1 MSPHRSVHHL
11 HSRAPLQAEH
21 LLATPGAIRSILDS
35 SFNKAGMVR
44 AIYVKINN
52 GVVFEVKPYVRLP
65 RTCKRFCGIMV
76 DFLQKARVC
85 SGDGNEALLRVI
97 EEPVTRHLPSN
108 ARIIGLSYGSE
119 KLVNLKNYV
128 SALSDDLNLVF
139 VLGPMNCGDIKM
151 DYVDEFISVSPY
163 SMRVNVCL
171 GTVCELLEKVW
182 KKREKVDPVPK
193 KPGVIFILEKAS
205 LTLAYVGKKFQVLHP
220 DEHADFMRKKNLD
233 PYKHRSDILYEVGAM
248 AHGKIDQDYTD
259 EFISICKAPL
269 SANACLMKIC
279 VALEESRDI
288 FCFN

>member
-1 MSPHRSVHHL
+1 MRQVRDRENTGECESKEMELSSDAKMMLRHCSSKKKKKGVEDPFSTSVKKAKIGL
-11 HSRAPLQAEH
+11 EASVSSLQAESVISKEPRGVIFVIENAPLKKELIRKKWKILSSEDDTDFLVKQH
-21 LLATPGAIRSILDS
+21 RNLADYKPEFVYNAIRSILDS

-52 GVVFEVKPYVRLP
+52 GVLFEVKPYVRLP

-128 SALSDDLNLVF
+128 SALNDDLNLVF

-182 KKREKVDPVPK
+182 KKREKVDPVP
-193 KPGVIFILEKAS
+193 V
-205 LTLAYVGKKFQVLHP
+205 
-220 DEHADFMRKKNLD
+220 
-233 PYKHRSDILYEVGAM
+233 
-248 AHGKIDQDYTD
+248 
-259 EFISICKAPL
+259 
-269 SANACLMKIC
+269 CL
-279 VALEESRDI
+279 
-288 FCFN
+288 

>member
-1 MSPHRSVHHL
+1 MVVVVMEMSSK
-11 HSRAPLQAEH
+11 
-21 LLATPGAIRSILDS
+21 AIRSILDS

-108 ARIIGLSYGSE
+108 SRIIGLSYGSE

-128 SALSDDLNLVF
+128 SALNDDLNLVF

-151 DYVDEFISVSPY
+151 DYVDEFISAKLLQKFNVKAKGTSSKLFHLIKNPVTQCLPVNSRKIGLSFSFQEVVDIDDYVS
-163 SMRVNVCL
+163 SASDDT
-171 GTVCELLEKVW
+171 TVV
-182 KKREKVDPVPK
+182 
-193 KPGVIFILEKAS
+193 
-205 LTLAYVGKKFQVLHP
+205 YV
-220 DEHADFMRKKNLD
+220 
-233 PYKHRSDILYEVGAM
+233 VGAM

-259 EFISICKAPL
+259 EIISICKAPL

-279 VALEESRDI
+279 VAFEESRDI
-288 FCFN
+288 FCFNSC

>member
-1 MSPHRSVHHL
+1 MNSQLKLKEQKARTHNREVQGLDIHGRVIVTNRAPSPVHHL
-11 HSRAPLQAEH
+11 HSEELPFKDISQ
-21 LLATPGAIRSILDS
+21 GAIRSILDS

-108 ARIIGLSYGSE
+108 SRIIGLSYGSE

-128 SALSDDLNLVF
+128 SALNDDLNLVF

-171 GTVCELLEKVW
+171 GTVCLSFSFQEV
-182 KKREKVDPVPK
+182 VDIDDYVSS
-193 KPGVIFILEKAS
+193 AS
-205 LTLAYVGKKFQVLHP
+205 DDTTLVYV
-220 DEHADFMRKKNLD
+220 
-233 PYKHRSDILYEVGAM
+233 VGAM